1 MKRIKLTEEWQALV
15 DLANGTTGLGTLP
28 KADET
33 ANLNKK
39 IMWFLK
45 SGPVGILQN
54 ILAVF
59 GSEGLE
65 EFKSFLD
72 YYLEDQGAPG
82 HYQPSKGNDS
92 AIKALKNENSDT
104 DFSVYLANLKQE
116 LRELDGDK
124 TNERRKNN
132 DERIP

>member
-1 MKRIKLTEEWQALV
+1 MKKIKLTKEWQALA
-15 DLANGTTGLGTLP
+15 DLANETTGLGDLP

-39 IMWFLK
+39 IMWFLRH
-45 SGPVGILQN
+45 GPAGILQN

-59 GSEGLE
+59 GREGLE
-65 EFKSFLD
+65 EFWAFLD
-72 YYLEDQGAPG
+72 YYLENQGSPG
-82 HYQPSKGNDS
+82 HYQPSKGNES
-92 AIKALKNENSDT
+92 TINALKEENFDT

-116 LRELDGDK
+116 LRELDGGK

>member
-1 MKRIKLTEEWQALV
+1 MKKIKLTKEWQALA

-45 SGPVGILQN
+45 SGPAGILQN

-65 EFKSFLD
+65 EFNKFLD
-72 YYLEDQGAPG
+72 YYLKDQGVPG
-82 HYQPSKGNDS
+82 HYQPSKSNES
-92 AIKALKNENSDT
+92 TIKALKEENSDT
-104 DFSVYLANLKQE
+104 NFSFYLNNLKEE
-116 LRELDGDK
+116 LRELDGGK
-124 TNERRKNN
+124 P
-132 DERIP
+132 DEWKRSKE